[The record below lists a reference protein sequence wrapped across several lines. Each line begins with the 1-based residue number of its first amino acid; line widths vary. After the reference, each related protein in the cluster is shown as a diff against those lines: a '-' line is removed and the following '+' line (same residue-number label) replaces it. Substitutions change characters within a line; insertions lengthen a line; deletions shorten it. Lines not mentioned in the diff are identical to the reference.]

1 MAAQFY
7 KLTNITKFAY
17 NGQILWYAHFIQNFL
32 YKKSEKCVCV
42 CVCIWNSQTAHLI
55 PNKYKRKPK

>member
-32 YKKSEKCVCV
+32 YKKIWEMCVCV
-42 CVCIWNSQTAHLI
+42 YEILKLPTSFPTNTKENL
-55 PNKYKRKPK
+55 NK

>member
-7 KLTNITKFAY
+7 KLINITKFAY

-42 CVCIWNSQTAHLI
+42 YLKFSNCPPHSQQIQKKT
-55 PNKYKRKPK
+55 